1 MKKKIAIIGAG
12 FSGLSA
18 AAFLAHQGM
27 EVDVFEKNDTPGG
40 RARPLQAGGFSFNM
54 GPASYYLPDVFENF
68 FEQFGKKPSDYY
80 ELRKIDPSVRIF
92 NKNKEYVDIPA
103 DLKQLA
109 GLFESVEKGSGDQ
122 LQRFLEDA
130 RKKYELGMKKLAY
143 KPSLSIWEFVE
154 PWLFRGLIRMDFIR
168 SVSQTLRDFFHD
180 PRLIRMLEF
189 PVIFLGA
196 KPSEMPAIY
205 TFVNYADLALGSWY
219 PVGGMHAVAEALFH
233 LATAEGARFH
243 FNSPVTHIVT
253 GENKAT
259 GLKVKD
265 EYVEADMILSTADYH
280 FTETVLLD
288 PDKRSYRPSYWEK
301 KIMAPSALLFY
312 VGLNRRIEGLLHH
325 NLFFDEDFTL
335 HAEEIYD
342 RPQWPASP
350 VMHVACSSKTDPDTA
365 PPGHEN
371 LVVLIP
377 VAPGLTQNPARMES
391 YFELFLKRFENLT
404 GEYIR
409 NNIVYLKSYGPDD
422 FTADYHSFKGTA
434 FGMANT
440 LFQTAVFKPS
450 LKSKKVKNLFYAG
463 QLTVPGPGVPTCI
476 ISGQVAATEI
486 LKRI

>member
-27 EVDVFEKNDTPGG
+27 EVEVFEKNDVPGG
-40 RARPLQAGGFSFNM
+40 RARQLQADGFSFNM
-54 GPASYYLPDVFENF
+54 GPASYYLPEVFENF
-68 FEQFGKKPSDYY
+68 FEQFGKKPSDFY

-92 NKNKEYVDIPA
+92 NKDKEYVDIPS
-103 DLKQLA
+103 DIQKLTD
-109 GLFESVEKGSGDQ
+109 LFESVEKGSGDQ
-122 LQRFLEDA
+122 LKRFLEDA

-154 PWLFRGLIRMDFIR
+154 PWLFSRLIRMDFIR
-168 SVSQTLRDFFHD
+168 SVSQTLRGFFHD

-205 TFVNYADLALGSWY
+205 TFINYADLALGSWY
-219 PVGGMHAVAEALFH
+219 PMGGMHAVSDALYR
-233 LATAEGARFH
+233 LAMAEGARFH

-253 GENKAT
+253 KENKAT
-259 GLKVKD
+259 GLKVKE
-265 EYVEADMILSTADYH
+265 EYLEADMILSTADYH
-280 FTETVLLD
+280 FTETTLLD
-288 PDKRSYRPSYWEK
+288 KDRQTYSPSYWEK
-301 KIMAPSALLFY
+301 KTMAPSALLFY
-312 VGLNRRIEGLLHH
+312 IGLNRRIGGLLHH

-335 HAEEIYD
+335 HAEEIYGT
-342 RPQWPASP
+342 PQWPSSP
-350 VMHVACSSKTDPDTA
+350 VMYVACSSKTDPETA
-365 PPGHEN
+365 PPGQEN

-377 VAPGLTQNPARMES
+377 VAPGLTQNAERVQS
-391 YFELFLKRFENLT
+391 YFELFLARFENLT
-404 GEYIR
+404 GENIR
-409 NNIVYLKSYGPDD
+409 DNIVYKKSYGPDD
-422 FTADYHSFKGTA
+422 FTEDYHSFKGTA

-486 LKRI
+486 LKRV